1 MRTTALCDR
10 FRSMTNPS
18 LKMSVDLVDGRWVIG
33 APWLKEPVMAATWI
47 EAYWM
52 AVLAISN
59 R

>member
-1 MRTTALCDR
+1 
-10 FRSMTNPS
+10 MTNPS